1 MCAHSWKRYGDSTR
15 ANSNFASPSQT
26 ERTRRQAEIDAQ
38 DARDMANQLQQQNAG
53 LLANKRKI
61 EAECA
66 AMHVGY
72 NSGRF

>member
-1 MCAHSWKRYGDSTR
+1 MGIQPAQIQTLP
-15 ANSNFASPSQT
+15 FPSQT

-53 LLANKRKI
+53 LIANKRKV

-66 AMHVGY
+66 AMHVG
-72 NSGRF
+72 